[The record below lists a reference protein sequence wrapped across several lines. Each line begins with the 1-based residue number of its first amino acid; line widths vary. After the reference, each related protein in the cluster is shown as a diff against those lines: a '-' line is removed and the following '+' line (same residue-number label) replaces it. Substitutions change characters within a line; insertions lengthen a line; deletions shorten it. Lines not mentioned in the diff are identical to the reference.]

1 MVATV
6 DTEKIYFAAVIKR
19 DEKFADSNVLALLL
33 LENTDKKDSRKFQHL
48 WANFD
53 VPSNASEA
61 TLSTRVLKYAL
72 QYVSAS
78 QDTILHLTVPFR
90 VMSKDL
96 TLYPRLELET
106 TPQKQNPAWPLLL
119 ARVSQMRGF

>member
-1 MVATV
+1 MV
-6 DTEKIYFAAVIKR
+6 DTENIYLAAVIKR

-33 LENTDKKDSRKFQHL
+33 LENTDKKDSRRFQQL
-48 WANFD
+48 WANFS

-78 QDTILHLTVPFR
+78 QDTILHLTIPFR
-90 VMSKDL
+90 VMSKDIN
-96 TLYPRLELET
+96 LYPRLELEI
-106 TPQKQNPAWPLLL
+106 TPQKQNPAWPLLI
-119 ARVSQMRGF
+119 ARVSQLRGF

>member
-6 DTEKIYFAAVIKR
+6 DTENIYFAAIIKR
-19 DEKFADSNVLALLL
+19 NEGYTDSNVLALLL
-33 LENTDKKDSRKFQHL
+33 LENEDPLDPRRYEHL
-48 WANFD
+48 WANFN
-53 VPSNASEA
+53 VPSSASEA
-61 TLSTRVLKYAL
+61 ALSTRVLKYAL

-78 QDTILHLTVPFR
+78 QDTILHLTVPFP

-96 TLYPRLELET
+96 SLYPRLELET

-119 ARVSQMRGF
+119 ARVSQLRGF

>member
-1 MVATV
+1 MVAVV

-19 DEKFADSNVLALLL
+19 DEGYTNSNVLALLL
-33 LENTDKKDSRKFQHL
+33 LENTDKKDPRKFQHL

-61 TLSTRVLKYAL
+61 TLSTRVLKHAL

-78 QDTILHLTVPFR
+78 KATTLHLTVPFP

-96 TLYPRLELET
+96 SLYPRLEIEA

-119 ARVSQMRGF
+119 ARVSQLRGF